1 MSARRK
7 MEQRVAVQ
15 ERTTTEVG
23 APDLTML
30 PAVLPPGAIL
40 FVVRNGEPVR
50 CLADMSNVLPGE
62 KVHFV
67 RQLSGG

>member
-1 MSARRK
+1 
-7 MEQRVAVQ
+7 MEK
-15 ERTTTEVG
+15 RTAMEEMIVTEVG

-40 FVVRNGEPVR
+40 FVVRNGKPVR

>member
-1 MSARRK
+1 

-15 ERTTTEVG
+15 ERTTTEAG

-50 CLADMSNVLPGE
+50 CMADMGNILPGE